1 MRLLVPCLSLALLAA
16 CNSSKPPADEPVNDL
31 SGDIDENGVPVEIDA
46 VIAPDPEK
54 DAARTAQAATDAAMA
69 QPMGKAFPKGFQGR
83 WGLVANDCTS
93 TRGDA
98 KGLMTVSGDQLRFY
112 ESVGTVKVLTIKSP
126 ESVTADLAFE
136 GEGQTWKRTIDFAL
150 ADGGKTM
157 VRSETDPVQKLRYSR
172 CS

>member
-1 MRLLVPCLSLALLAA
+1 MRLLVPCLSLMLLAA
-16 CNSSKPPADEPVNDL
+16 CNSSKPPVNEL
-31 SGDIDENGVPVEIDA
+31 SGDIDENGVPVENDA

-98 KGLMTVSGDQLRFY
+98 KGLLTITGDQLRFY
-112 ESVGTVKVLTIKSP
+112 ESTGTVKVLTIKSP
-126 ESVTADLAFE
+126 DSVTVDLAFT
-136 GEGQTWKRTIDFAL
+136 GEGQEWKQTSDYAL
-150 ADGGKTM
+150 ADGGKAL
-157 VRSETDPVQKLRYSR
+157 VRTDRDPAHRDRYTR
-172 CS
+172 CG